1 MAFFPMTIEECKE
14 RKIDKLDFIIVTGDA
29 YVDHPSFGAC
39 MIGKVLESRGFKVGI
54 IAQPDWRST
63 KDFKK
68 LGKPKLGF
76 LVTGGNVDS
85 MVSNYSVFRNKRK
98 KDVYSPGGVA
108 GRRPDRAVI
117 VYCNCVREA
126 YKGVPI
132 IIGGLEASLRR
143 FAHYDYWDNKVRRSV
158 LIDSGADLLVYGMG
172 ESAICEIAEALEAGI
187 EVNHITWIKGTC
199 YKLGI
204 ENKQTQKTKGSAVNN
219 IELDIG
225 YGEFE
230 RDEDTIILPTFDKI
244 TEDKV
249 AYCKSFVTQYQN
261 SDYITGKRLVEEYPK
276 CEYVVQNPPMPP
288 LERYELDN
296 IYGLQ
301 FERAYPST
309 YDKAG
314 GVASIE
320 EVEFSIIGSRGCFG
334 NCAFCALTFHQGKDV
349 RSRSKESIVNEAKE
363 ILQKPSFK
371 GYIHDIGGPTAN
383 FRNSACEKQKTH
395 GTCKNKSC
403 LFPRVCEEIKPDH
416 SEYLDILKAVRELPG
431 IKKVFIRSGI
441 RYDYLL
447 ADEKSNFIEELCKY
461 HVSGT
466 LKVAPEHIS
475 KNVLAAMRKPSK
487 HVFEKFSTKFKKINE
502 KIGLKQY
509 LVPYFISS
517 HPGSTLADAI
527 ELALYFKETGFIPD
541 QVQDFYP
548 TPGTLATCMYYTGLD
563 PFTLREIHIPNTVEE
578 KKMQRALLHFYKPE
592 NRKLVEM
599 ALERAGR
606 PELKPVLLGGRANSS
621 KGSRASSRANS
632 DRGSRTSSRANSD
645 RSNRIGSRETNNS
658 SSNRSGGTGRKQD
671 SRATGN
677 TAGTKTKSEKKANNT
692 TNKKLKR
699 NK

>member
-1 MAFFPMTIEECKE
+1 MAFFPMTIDEYKQRGIE
-14 RKIDKLDFIIVTGDA
+14 KLDFIIVTGDA

-39 MIGKVLESRGFKVGI
+39 MIGKVLESRGFTVGI
-54 IAQPDWRST
+54 IAQPDWRSV
-63 KDFKK
+63 KDFKR

-85 MVSNYSVFRNKRK
+85 MVSNYSVFKNKRK
-98 KDVYSPGGVA
+98 KDAYSPGGVP
-108 GRRPDRAVI
+108 GKRPDRAVI
-117 VYCNCVREA
+117 VYCNRAREA

-143 FAHYDYWDNKVRRSV
+143 FAHYDYWDNKVRRSI

-172 ESAICEIAEALEAGI
+172 ENAICEIAEALEAGI
-187 EVNHITWIKGTC
+187 EVKHITWIKGTC
-199 YKLGI
+199 YKQGA
-204 ENKQTQKTKGSAVNN
+204 ENKQAYNANHNAKRNMGGSAECNAEQSEKFA
-219 IELDIG
+219 ELTN
-225 YGEFE
+225 
-230 RDEDTIILPTFDKI
+230 DEDTIILPSFDEI
-244 TEDKV
+244 TEDKK
-249 AYCKSFVTQYQN
+249 AYCKSFVSQYN
-261 SDYITGKRLVEEYPK
+261 NNDHVTGKRLVEEYPK
-276 CEYVVQNPPMPP
+276 GEYVVQNPPMPP
-288 LERYELDN
+288 LERYELDS
-296 IYGLQ
+296 IYGLT
-301 FERAYPST
+301 FERTYPAA

-314 GVASIE
+314 GVPSIE

-334 NCAFCALTFHQGKDV
+334 SCAFCALTFHQGKAV

-383 FRNSACEKQKTH
+383 FRNPACEKQKTS

-403 LFPRVCEEIKPDH
+403 LFPRVCNEIKPDH

-447 ADEKSNFIEELCKY
+447 ADDKSNFMEELCKY

-466 LKVAPEHIS
+466 LKVAPEHVS
-475 KNVLAAMRKPSK
+475 KNVLAVMRKPDK
-487 HVFEKFSTKFKKINE
+487 HVFGKFSTKFKKINE
-502 KIGLKQY
+502 KLGLKQY

-527 ELALYFKETGFIPD
+527 ELALYFKEAGFIPD

-563 PFTLREIHIPNTVEE
+563 PFTLKEIHIPNTVEE

-592 NRKLVEM
+592 NRKMVEL

-606 PELKPVLLGGRANSS
+606 PELKQVLLGGKASYKQDDRQGSRKNNKQGRTAGRADNRQTGTGSKANSKQGRTAGRADS
-621 KGSRASSRANS
+621 KQ
-632 DRGSRTSSRANSD
+632 T
-645 RSNRIGSRETNNS
+645 
-658 SSNRSGGTGRKQD
+658 GTGSKENNQ
-671 SRATGN
+671 N
-677 TAGTKTKSEKKANNT
+677 NNKAR
-692 TNKKLKR
+692 KR
-699 NK
+699 NKSNK